1 MKQKLLLQQK
11 LLQKLSP
18 QQIQVIKLLEIPTL
32 QLEQRIK
39 KELEENPVLELES
52 DNPDEAEEMDMGEN
66 ENDKDVDNDEFSF
79 EDYWD
84 EEEDSIPSYK
94 LNTNNYSKDDK
105 YVDIPFSVGTTF
117 VEFLYEQLGLATL
130 DEEKRQL
137 AEYIIGNIDD
147 DGYLRRDL
155 LSISD
160 DLAFNLNMEVSEE
173 ELLSILK
180 VIHEFDPP
188 GVGARDL
195 RECLLIQLYRKR
207 GAEYDTAREIVKDF
221 FEEFTKKHYEKIQG
235 KLNLTDEELKHSID
249 QILKLNPKPGSSYSN
264 PLNKSNQHIVPDFIL
279 DNVDGE
285 LSLSL
290 NQRNV
295 PELKINEAYMGML
308 QEMSKS
314 QREKTKNNKEAYL
327 FVKEKLDSAKWFI
340 DAIQQRQTTLL
351 LTMSEIIDFQR
362 EYFHDGD
369 ETKLKP
375 MILKDIAELTGL
387 DISTISRVSNSK
399 YIQTHFGIYPLKYF
413 FSEGMQKDDGEE
425 VSTREIKKILQ
436 DCIGNEN
443 KKKPLTDDKLA
454 QILKEK
460 SYNIARRTVAKYREQ
475 LGIPV
480 ARLRKEL

>member
-1 MKQKLLLQQK
+1 MKQKLSLQQK

-18 QQIQVIKLLEIPTL
+18 QQIQVIKLLEIPAL

-52 DNPDEAEEMDMGEN
+52 DEIDGDQEMNMSDDGAGETDIDNEEFTLD
-66 ENDKDVDNDEFSF
+66 
-79 EDYWD
+79 DYYD
-84 EEEDSIPSYK
+84 EEEDIPAYR
-94 LNTNNYSKDDK
+94 LNANNYSKDDK

-117 VEFLYEQLGLATL
+117 HEFLLEQLGVADLNE
-130 DEEKRQL
+130 DEQHL

-155 LSISD
+155 PAISD
-160 DLAFNLNMEVSEE
+160 DLAFNLNLEVTEE
-173 ELLSILK
+173 ELLKILK
-180 VIHEFDPP
+180 VIQQFDPP

-195 RECLLIQLYRKR
+195 QECLLIQLKR
-207 GAEYDTAREIVKDF
+207 QNKREFITAREIVTNYFD
-221 FEEFTKKHYEKIQG
+221 EFTKKHYSKIQA
-235 KLNLTDEELKHSID
+235 KLELSDQELKEAID
-249 QILKLNPKPGSSYSN
+249 QILKMNPKPGSSYSN
-264 PLNKSNQHIVPDFIL
+264 PLNKANQHIVPDFIL
-279 DNVDGE
+279 ENIDGE
-285 LSLSL
+285 LILSL

-295 PELKINEAYMGML
+295 PELKINDSYLDMIRS
-308 QEMSKS
+308 MSGNGKNKS
-314 QREKTKNNKEAYL
+314 RKEAMA
-327 FVKEKLDSAKWFI
+327 FVKEKIDSAKWFI
-340 DAIQQRQTTLL
+340 DALQQRQATLMQ
-351 LTMSEIIDFQR
+351 TMSEIVNFQKA
-362 EYFHDGD
+362 YFLDGD

-375 MILKDIAELTGL
+375 MILKDIAERTGL

-413 FSEGMQKDDGEE
+413 FSEGLQKDDGEE

-436 DCIGNEN
+436 DCIDGED
-443 KKKPLTDDKLA
+443 KSKPMTDDKLA
-454 QILKEK
+454 AILKKK